1 MKVKEGLICR
11 VRSLEGEGVGKLYRD
26 GEVGRTEAD
35 AASSEKGMM
44 NTFTDTSCGSKG
56 KLSLVSNLYF

>member
-1 MKVKEGLICR
+1 M
-11 VRSLEGEGVGKLYRD
+11 GKLYRD
-26 GEVGRTEAD
+26 GEVGRREAD

-56 KLSLVSNLYF
+56 KQSGFEPVLLKAIRPMMSSDSISLLARY